1 MERNVLGAFL
11 FLWKPR
17 GKGRKSGRKGSNFFS
32 LVHSFAFFCGDRC
45 DIIPESWV
53 TVPIVLLWKHSGVPP
68 LLERNFTI
76 MGFLT
81 KLFGTN
87 MAKEIKRLEPIV
99 KKIEALEEEYKGL
112 TDAQLQA
119 KTAGIPGAL
128 SRMARPW
135 TTCCPRPLPPA
146 GRRPTGCWA
155 CGPTGCSSWAASSST
170 RAASPR

>member
-1 MERNVLGAFL
+1 M
-11 FLWKPR
+11 
-17 GKGRKSGRKGSNFFS
+17 
-32 LVHSFAFFCGDRC
+32 
-45 DIIPESWV
+45 
-53 TVPIVLLWKHSGVPP
+53 
-68 LLERNFTI
+68 ERNFTI

-119 KTAGIPGAL
+119 KTPEFQERYKNGESL
-128 SRMARPW
+128 DD
-135 TTCCPRPLPPA
+135 L
-146 GRRPTGCWA
+146 
-155 CGPTGCSSWAASSST
+155 CSSWAASSST